1 MKFWYG
7 SGTGSADPYLYLWL
21 MDPDADLDPVIFVSD
36 LQDVNKND
44 FFCLLPYLLKV
55 HLHHFSKIKIHTE
68 VSIEGIN
75 VFLNNFAC
83 FVLYP
88 YLWLMD
94 PDADPGGSK
103 TYGSYGSGFR
113 YATLVLRS
121 FKVVWHKQEGENE
134 EVVGSLE
141 TSEYILGKNWRDLIP
156 VIKVQYLV
164 YTHSVGT

>member
-1 MKFWYG
+1 MVAKRHKITNVPLFKKLWDMIFFLRDNHFM
-7 SGTGSADPYLYLWL
+7 SGTLI
-21 MDPDADLDPVIFVSD
+21 VI
-36 LQDVNKND
+36 
-44 FFCLLPYLLKV
+44 FCLLPYLLKV

-68 VSIEGIN
+68 VSIVGIN

-94 PDADPGGSK
+94 PDADPGGPK

-121 FKVVWHKQEGENE
+121 FKVVWHKQEGEDE

-156 VIKVQYLV
+156 VIKVHSLQYI
-164 YTHSVGT
+164 YSVGT